1 MENIAMSILESLTL
15 SDSTKRTENADP
27 KIALRRKMV
36 AALDHQINAATA
48 EIKGE
53 TYTITVEKWVET
65 DKATGTKER
74 RKVAKALRRMWY
86 VAGADRVMVELR
98 FANKPI
104 SVGGK
109 ASIVVGTMDKLVPT
123 LQTVRKAVMAGELDV
138 ALKAASDGRKRSLKL
153 ITAAA
158 NKAPKSLK

>member
-1 MENIAMSILESLTL
+1 MGILDTLTFSES
-15 SDSTKRTENADP
+15 SKRTDNTDP
-27 KIALRRKMV
+27 KTNLRRKMA

-74 RKVAKALRRMWY
+74 RKVQKMFRPMYYRD
-86 VAGADRVMVELR
+86 GSDRVMIELR

-104 SVGGK
+104 SIGGK
-109 ASIVVGTMDKLVPT
+109 PSIVVGTIDKLVPT
-123 LQTVRKAVMAGELDV
+123 LQTVRKAVMAGELDA

>member
-1 MENIAMSILESLTL
+1 
-15 SDSTKRTENADP
+15 
-27 KIALRRKMV
+27 
-36 AALDHQINAATA
+36 
-48 EIKGE
+48 
-53 TYTITVEKWVET
+53 
-65 DKATGTKER
+65 
-74 RKVAKALRRMWY
+74 VAKALRRMWY

>member
-1 MENIAMSILESLTL
+1 MGILDTLTFSES
-15 SDSTKRTENADP
+15 SKRTVNTDP
-27 KIALRRKMV
+27 QTNLRRKMV
-36 AALDHQINAATA
+36 AALDHQINAAAA

-53 TYTITVEKWVET
+53 TYTVTVEKWVET

-74 RKVAKALRRMWY
+74 RKVTKALRRMWY
-86 VAGADRVMVELR
+86 IDGADRVMVELR

-123 LQTVRKAVMAGELDV
+123 LQTVRKAVMAGELDT

>member
-1 MENIAMSILESLTL
+1 MGILDTLTFSES
-15 SDSTKRTENADP
+15 SKRTVNTDP
-27 KIALRRKMV
+27 QTNLRRKMA

-65 DKATGTKER
+65 DKPTGTKER

-86 VAGADRVMVELR
+86 VDGADRVMVELR
-98 FANKPI
+98 FANTPI

-109 ASIVVGTMDKLVPT
+109 ASIVVGTIDKLVPT
-123 LQTVRKAVMAGELDV
+123 LQTVRKAVMAGELDA
-138 ALKAASDGRKRSLKL
+138 ALKAASDGRKRSLK
-153 ITAAA
+153 IVAAAA
-158 NKAPKSLK
+158 NKAPKTLK

>member
-1 MENIAMSILESLTL
+1 MGILDTLTFSESSKHTVN
-15 SDSTKRTENADP
+15 TDP
-27 KIALRRKMV
+27 KTNLRRKMA

-86 VAGADRVMVELR
+86 VDGADRVMVELR

-104 SVGGK
+104 RGG
-109 ASIVVGTMDKLVPT
+109 
-123 LQTVRKAVMAGELDV
+123 
-138 ALKAASDGRKRSLKL
+138 
-153 ITAAA
+153 
-158 NKAPKSLK
+158 